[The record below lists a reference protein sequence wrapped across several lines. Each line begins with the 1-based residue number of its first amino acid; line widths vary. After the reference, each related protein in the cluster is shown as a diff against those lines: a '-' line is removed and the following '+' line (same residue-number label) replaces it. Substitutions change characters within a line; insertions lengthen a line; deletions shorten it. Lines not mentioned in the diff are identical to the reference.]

1 MTATLREEFFVEE
14 ISISVYLE
22 KECSVD
28 AIDFFYIV
36 VKSSGWE
43 PAIQNVACHDGW
55 RAEKLSYDIVYMLGS
70 VVLRILDL

>member
-1 MTATLREEFFVEE
+1 MEQINLQMTATLREEFFVEE

-36 VKSSGWE
+36 VKSSG
-43 PAIQNVACHDGW
+43 
-55 RAEKLSYDIVYMLGS
+55 
-70 VVLRILDL
+70 